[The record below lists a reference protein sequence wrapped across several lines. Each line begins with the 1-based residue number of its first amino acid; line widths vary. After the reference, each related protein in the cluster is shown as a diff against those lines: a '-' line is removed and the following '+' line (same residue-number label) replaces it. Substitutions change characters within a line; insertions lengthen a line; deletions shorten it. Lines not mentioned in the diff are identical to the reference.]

1 MATRLIDQCDEGSII
16 NIKVVGVGNAG
27 SNIVSRIS
35 GKIKGVTSV
44 VFNTDANAL
53 KYSKADIKRQIG
65 EKTTQ
70 GRGTGRDPE
79 KGKFAANEDAEKI
92 KEVLKNSNFVF
103 LIAGLGGGTGTGGSP
118 VVAKLAKDLGAIVI
132 SLVTTPFDF
141 EGDKRIK
148 HAKTGLETLEK
159 SVDTLIHIPNQR
171 LYDFVDDKVIITE
184 AFEKV
189 DEIISRTVSSL
200 SDLIYKPKI
209 LDIDF
214 ADICSIVANAGKGI
228 VGLGSGKGPGRMQ
241 KAANSTIDDPLIEKN
256 EIMEAKNILISI
268 TGSTNLTL
276 KEVGE
281 AMNLIQDRI
290 ASPSKVLGVA
300 IDEELEDEVNI
311 TLLATG
317 IGSQLKAE
325 PDNKKK
331 PASAA
336 KSDEELPNIEREE
349 DLEKPAVMRKNK
361 GDDL

>member
-1 MATRLIDQCDEGSII
+1 MPRLIEPIEEGSII

-27 SNIVSRIS
+27 SNIVSRITERIQ
-35 GKIKGVTSV
+35 GITSV

-79 KGKFAANEDAEKI
+79 KGKFAANEDKEKI
-92 KEVLKNSNFVF
+92 EDVLKNSNFVF
-103 LIAGLGGGTGTGGSP
+103 LIAGLGGGTGTGSSP
-118 VVAKLAKDLGAIVI
+118 VIAKIARDQGAIVI

-141 EGDKRIK
+141 EGDRRIK
-148 HAKTGLETLEK
+148 HAEAGLDTLE
-159 SVDTLIHIPNQR
+159 SNVDTLIHIPNQR
-171 LYDFVDDKVIITE
+171 LYDFVDEKVIFTE
-184 AFEKV
+184 AFGKV
-189 DEIISRTVSSL
+189 DEIISRTVASL
-200 SDLIYKPKI
+200 SNLIYKPKI

-228 VGLGSGKGPGRMQ
+228 VGLGSGKGEGRMQ
-241 KAANSTIDDPLIEKN
+241 KAANSTIDDPLIEKSD
-256 EIMEAKNILISI
+256 IMEAKNILISI
-268 TGSTNLTL
+268 TGSINLTL

-300 IDEELEDEVNI
+300 IDQELEDEVNI

-317 IGSQLKAE
+317 IGGKLKHE
-325 PDNKKK
+325 EKKT
-331 PASAA
+331 AV
-336 KSDEELPNIEREE
+336 KSFGELPLGTDKGPIDIER
-349 DLEKPAVMRKNK
+349 PAVERKIK
-361 GDDL
+361 GDDI